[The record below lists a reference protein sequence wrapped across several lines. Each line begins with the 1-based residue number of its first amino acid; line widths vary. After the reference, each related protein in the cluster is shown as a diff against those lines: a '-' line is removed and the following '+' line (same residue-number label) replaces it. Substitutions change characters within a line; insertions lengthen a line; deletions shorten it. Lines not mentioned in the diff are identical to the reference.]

1 MEEVLLDTESLEI
14 DINLE
19 PDGNEEYLLDMQCMD
34 INYHIEP
41 DD

>member
-19 PDGNEEYLLDMQCMD
+19 SDGNEEYLLDM
-34 INYHIEP
+34 
-41 DD
+41 

>member
-19 PDGNEEYLLDMQCMD
+19 PDGNEEYFLDMQCMD
-34 INYHIEP
+34 INYRIEP